1 MIETMQRDPFPR
13 AMPAGRGAAWISE
26 GFEFFKEDALS
37 WIGASLLFF
46 IISLAV
52 SVVPILGSLAVYF
65 LTTLFFGGLMLGC
78 HARQQGGEFSVNH
91 LFAGFSQNTPQ
102 LLILGGIY
110 LAGNIIIII
119 LVIVSILFLPGG
131 GMGVLEKIAS
141 NDPVLIREMLAFV
154 SLVVLIAL
162 ALYLPL
168 IMAMWFAPALVMLQ
182 DVSAVRA
189 MQLSFMA
196 CLLNIVPYLI
206 YGILALV
213 LMILAAIP
221 FGLGFLVL
229 FPVITASIY
238 AAWRE
243 IFQPAA

>member
-1 MIETMQRDPFPR
+1 
-13 AMPAGRGAAWISE
+13 MPAGRGTAWISE
-26 GFEFFKEDALS
+26 GFGFFKEDALS
-37 WIGASLLFF
+37 WIGVSLLFF
-46 IISLAV
+46 IITIGV
-52 SVVPILGSLAVYF
+52 SVVPIVGSLAVYF

-102 LLILGGIY
+102 LLILGGLY
-110 LAGNIIIII
+110 LAGNIIILI
-119 LVIVSILFLPGG
+119 LVIISILFLPGG
-131 GMGVLEKIAS
+131 GMEAMEKLAAS
-141 NDPVLIREMLAFV
+141 NPEVIREMLTFV
-154 SLVVLIAL
+154 SLIVLIAM

-168 IMAMWFAPALVMLQ
+168 IMAIWFAPALVMLQ
-182 DVSAVRA
+182 EVTAVRA
-189 MQLSFMA
+189 MQLSFKA

-213 LMILAAIP
+213 LTILAAIP

-243 IFQPAA
+243 IFSR

>member
-13 AMPAGRGAAWISE
+13 AIPARRGAAWISE

>member
-1 MIETMQRDPFPR
+1 MSEETRSGPVLQ

-26 GFEFFKEDALS
+26 GFGFFKEDALS
-37 WIGASLLFF
+37 WLGVTLLFF
-46 IISLAV
+46 IISIGV
-52 SVVPILGSLAVYF
+52 SIVPILGSLAVYF
-65 LTTLFFGGLMLGC
+65 LTPLFFGGLMLGC

-91 LFAGFSQNTPQ
+91 LFAGFSQKTPQ
-102 LLILGGIY
+102 LLVLGGLY
-110 LAGNIIIII
+110 LAGNIIILI
-119 LVIVSILFLPGG
+119 LVIISILFLPGG
-131 GMGVLEKIAS
+131 GMEAMEKLAAS
-141 NDPVLIREMLAFV
+141 NPEVMWEMLTLV
-154 SLVVLIAL
+154 SLIVLIAL

-206 YGILALV
+206 YGILALI
-213 LMILAAIP
+213 LTILAAIP

-243 IFQPAA
+243 IFSQ